1 MKKIILFA
9 TIFTIGLQVLK
20 AQNFRTEGV
29 IDVKLFRTFD
39 ENFRVKNYEVTS
51 GKIALAEHV
60 AESRNLITGKNIY
73 GGGLDG
79 KFLNYGDY
87 GTFRIEQISPFRGM
101 AGRFLFEEKINGVW
115 TDAAELFINLPLVG
129 SNEISLNYFSGFSE
143 FNGFQKTPHPQL
155 MRMSNSVK
163 YGDGPKQEKII
174 SGVGYCLYDEQSSG
188 DIVFRRCTYT
198 LIIDVN
204 KREWMNKSINLP
216 TTGSTTLLGKIKIN
230 PNNMIPANGI
240 SFENAI
246 RNTIKINASA
256 YTKAQW
262 IKIDERNSR
271 VQLQNQNGW
280 TVELYDFDEIKYEIK
295 YRFKNL
301 PNFILGQKYY
311 NDKLDM
317 ANSKSSFKEYFSGNY
332 LYLDDETKDDKK
344 VFEKI
349 YLWLTYSINSD
360 SKQYWQAGPT
370 NTAPQVEKAFIDL
383 NNIKNEIPQL
393 EIVAYADGDLT
404 NINLKNTEIYN
415 NGDIEYSSASFNIQ
429 GIWTISNATD
439 GFIIDPNFNT
449 IQNKIAPFINPAD
462 INFQV
467 EKNMVQ
473 NQVQQTNTLKDTKLN
488 RNVKQQVQTINKS
501 QIKTRF

>member
-1 MKKIILFA
+1 MKKIGLLV
-9 TIFTIGLQVLK
+9 TIFIIGLQVLN

-29 IDVKLFRTFD
+29 IDIKLFRTFD

-51 GKIALAEHV
+51 GKIALAQHV
-60 AESRNLITGKNIY
+60 GESRNLITGKNIY
-73 GGGLDG
+73 GGGLNG
-79 KFLNYGDY
+79 MFLNYGDY

-101 AGRFLFEEKINGVW
+101 AGRFMFEEKINGVW

-174 SGVGYCLYDEQSSG
+174 SGVGFNLYDEESSG
-188 DIVFRRCTYT
+188 DIRFRRTRYT
-198 LIIDVN
+198 LVIDVN

-216 TTGSTTLLGKIKIN
+216 TTGSTTLLGKIKLN
-230 PNNMIPANGI
+230 PNNMMPAQGI
-240 SFENAI
+240 TFENAI
-246 RNTIKINASA
+246 RNTIKINANA

-262 IKIDERNSR
+262 IKIDERNST
-271 VQLQNQNGW
+271 VQLQNKKGW
-280 TVELYDFDEIKYEIK
+280 TVELYDFDVIKYEIK
-295 YRFKNL
+295 YRIKDL

-317 ANSKSSFKEYFSGNY
+317 ANSKSSYKEDYSGNY
-332 LYLDDETKDDKK
+332 LYVDDERKDDKK

-360 SKQYWQAGPT
+360 SKQYWQAGLA

-404 NINLKNTEIYN
+404 NINLKNTEIYD
-415 NGDIEYSSASFNIQ
+415 NGNIEYSSASFNIQ
-429 GIWTISNATD
+429 GIWSISNATD
-439 GFIIDPNFNT
+439 GFIIDPNFST
-449 IQNKIAPFINPAD
+449 IQDKIAPVINPAE
-462 INFQV
+462 INIQ
-467 EKNMVQ
+467 VQ
-473 NQVQQTNTLKDTKLN
+473 NEVQNKAQQTNTLKDTRLN